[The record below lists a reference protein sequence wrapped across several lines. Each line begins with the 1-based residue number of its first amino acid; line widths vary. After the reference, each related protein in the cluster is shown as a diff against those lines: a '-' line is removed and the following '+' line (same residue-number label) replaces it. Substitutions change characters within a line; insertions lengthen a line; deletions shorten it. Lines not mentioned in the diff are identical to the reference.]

1 MKNHCLKLSAIIF
14 VILIN
19 LTGNSFSQ
27 TLIRIASV
35 SGPTHHHNVA
45 LNWFAERVNKQN
57 IGIEF
62 KVFSGA
68 QLGNDER
75 EYIEGLEQGTIQMAQ
90 VSTGPIGSFIGEFDI
105 FSLPY
110 VFKNTDHFKKV
121 LSGPI
126 GQKYSKMLEKKG
138 MVLIAWFD
146 NGDRHVFNSK
156 RPINKPSDLSGLKI
170 RVIKSAV
177 MVDTINAMG
186 GSAVP
191 MAYGELY
198 TALQQGV
205 LDGAENAAGNI
216 FNDKFFEVS
225 KFVSLTQHFRPPG
238 VVVISKK
245 TWDKLT
251 DQQKKVILKEGA
263 ALQAYEIDLT
273 TKIVEDS
280 LKQLEQKGMK
290 INKVDTNSFATA
302 VKPVY
307 NGYISKFGK
316 QDLDAI
322 LNTK

>member
-1 MKNHCLKLSAIIF
+1 M
-14 VILIN
+14 
-19 LTGNSFSQ
+19 
-27 TLIRIASV
+27 
-35 SGPTHHHNVA
+35 
-45 LNWFAERVNKQN
+45 
-57 IGIEF
+57 
-62 KVFSGA
+62 
-68 QLGNDER
+68 QLGE
-75 EYIEGLEQGTIQMAQ
+75 
-90 VSTGPIGSFIGEFDI
+90 TG
-105 FSLPY
+105 
-110 VFKNTDHFKKV
+110 V
-121 LSGPI
+121 
-126 GQKYSKMLEKKG
+126 
-138 MVLIAWFD
+138 
-146 NGDRHVFNSK
+146 
-156 RPINKPSDLSGLKI
+156 
-170 RVIKSAV
+170 
-177 MVDTINAMG
+177 NAMG

-238 VVVISKK
+238 VVVVSKK

-251 DQQKKVILKEGA
+251 EQQKKVILKEGA
-263 ALQAYEIDLT
+263 ALQSYEIDLT

-290 INKVDTNSFATA
+290 INKVDNNSFATA

>member
-1 MKNHCLKLSAIIF
+1 
-14 VILIN
+14 
-19 LTGNSFSQ
+19 
-27 TLIRIASV
+27 
-35 SGPTHHHNVA
+35 
-45 LNWFAERVNKQN
+45 
-57 IGIEF
+57 
-62 KVFSGA
+62 
-68 QLGNDER
+68 
-75 EYIEGLEQGTIQMAQ
+75 MAQ